1 MDKNEKR
8 RRIIVGISGA
18 SGSPLAISCLQELKK
33 HPEVEIHL
41 VISKGGEMTLQEE
54 TEWSLEQLTKLADV
68 THDISNIGASIA
80 SGSFGADSMI
90 IVPCSMKTVAGI
102 ANGYSDNLLLRAADV
117 MIKEQRKIVMV
128 VRESPLSAIHLKNL
142 AYLATLQNIVIV
154 PPMLTFYNHPESIED
169 MVHHITCKVLDQL
182 HITCEGYKRWNG

>member
-154 PPMLTFYNHPESIED
+154 PPMLTFYNHPVSIED